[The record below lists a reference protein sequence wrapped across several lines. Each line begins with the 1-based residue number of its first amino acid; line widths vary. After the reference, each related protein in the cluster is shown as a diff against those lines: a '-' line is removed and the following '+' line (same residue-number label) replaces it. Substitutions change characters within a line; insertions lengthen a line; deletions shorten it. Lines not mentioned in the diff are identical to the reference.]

1 MSNGTCSQW
10 FFSYTSWY
18 NCLHIFLPFNSL
30 FLFWIE
36 LRFKKAVVF
45 MHAGFHLL
53 DVSDSLKTARLGW
66 WIEALRL
73 FNGCLSGAAPF
84 SWGEVS
90 MATSGYH
97 TTSQPSSVEDILCV
111 SLFVSWSSEG
121 GKHVCE
127 WLVNGKL
134 METDRF
140 MSH

>member
-1 MSNGTCSQW
+1 MVEWAMVHVVSDLFHTHHGAIVCTS
-10 FFSYTSWY
+10 FSLSTD
-18 NCLHIFLPFNSL
+18 C
-30 FLFWIE
+30 FWIE
-36 LRFKKAVVF
+36 LRIKKAVVF

-111 SLFVSWSSEG
+111 SLFVGWSSEG
-121 GKHVCE
+121 GKTCL
-127 WLVNGKL
+127 W
-134 METDRF
+134 MI
-140 MSH
+140 SQS